1 MGELYTNCNWPNSL
15 LPLIK
20 PALQQREQVSL
31 SEFKGNSV
39 GVDRH
44 DIADSRPWIHA
55 QAVFSLHLSLHVTCA
70 LFGPGM

>member
-31 SEFKGNSV
+31 SEFKGKSV
-39 GVDRH
+39 GVDSMVDRQH
-44 DIADSRPWIHA
+44 CGFTHRPSS
-55 QAVFSLHLSLHVTCA
+55 VFI
-70 LFGPGM
+70 